1 MSSIAITANDPAALP
16 AALLP
21 IAKQQMRVDG
31 TYDDAFITSVIAR
44 AIDWFER
51 LTNVT
56 VDPTTYVWMPD
67 QNPAP
72 YNATMTFTESPVTN
86 MTAKIGTTD
95 ATASYSVT
103 TMSTHGVGI
112 FALNGAWASGLAVTF
127 QSGYLNQTVLPAGI
141 LDAVLRYSA
150 HLYEH
155 REILVPTVQAANP
168 GWMTDV
174 ISTYW
179 MPRA

>member
-1 MSSIAITANDPAALP
+1 MSSIVISLNDPAALP

-56 VDPTTYVWMPD
+56 VDPSTYVWTPD
-67 QNPAP
+67 QADFTDQ
-72 YNATMTFTESPVTN
+72 AAATFTESPVTN

-95 ATASYSVT
+95 ATASYTVT

-112 FALNGAWASGLAVTF
+112 YALNGAWASGLAITF
-127 QSGYLNQTVLPAGI
+127 KSGYADQTVLPAGI
-141 LDAVLRYSA
+141 LDAVLRYGA

-179 MPRA
+179 IPRC

>member
-1 MSSIAITANDPAALP
+1 MSSIVISLNDPAVLP

-56 VDPTTYVWMPD
+56 VDPSTYVWTPD
-67 QNPAP
+67 QWNFTDQAI
-72 YNATMTFTESPVTN
+72 ARFTESPVTN

-112 FALNGAWASGLAVTF
+112 YALNGAWASGLAITF
-127 QSGYLNQTVLPAGI
+127 KSGYADQTVLPAGI
-141 LDAVLRYSA
+141 LDAVLRYGA